1 MVAMSDNFSIPP
13 DYVQPANLGS
23 DLSLA
28 DARWIVWRGWRLP
41 ATGAL
46 IGLALAA
53 TYLLFVPEVYK
64 SSARILLDRSVNRYL
79 QSSKISDEPTFD
91 DTDIGG
97 QIYVMSSDSI
107 VVPVVRSL
115 NLAHD
120 PEFVGQ
126 RGPEGKTGIKKFI
139 ANAANSVFSLQTKI
153 FGFDFPEIQF
163 SLGGWKRA
171 SSNID
176 PNTVLER
183 TAVEN
188 LLRQLTVYREDA
200 PNVINVTYASR
211 DPVKAATV
219 ANALADKYI
228 EMTEERKLKSNK
240 MIGRLLEDRLMDL
253 KRQSDDADRAL
264 QDFATAHN
272 LVGITS
278 GRLAPANADGTQ
290 AQAFPN
296 NELILKL
303 RTQYVDLA
311 AKASELE
318 RQLGPTHLA
327 VVKLRN
333 QMQQLNQAMKNED
346 QRNGLGDADQAKL
359 RDLESS
365 AATLHNLYNAALR
378 KSNEVNQ
385 VQPET
390 EDAHI
395 ITRAAPP
402 LSKNYKKSL
411 ALLGGGLMFGLLA
424 GAGLALGR
432 EWLASVFR
440 TPAQVRKATGVYCAV
455 LPTVVPVSPG
465 KGVSDYVL
473 DAPYTR
479 FTEAIRN
486 ARALLKTD
494 QRRHGNKVIGII
506 SAASNEG
513 KTTVVSNLATLLN
526 ASSRE
531 RTLIIDGDL
540 HRRTVTAELAPGA
553 REGLLEALEDPS
565 RLKELVVKRE
575 RSGVDVLP
583 CAVSERNPHAAEL
596 LGSAQMDK
604 LLDVARASYD
614 FIIVEI
620 PPIMSVVDIK
630 MVERFIDSF
639 IFVIEWGKTKRGL
652 IEEALD
658 EVDNIRDRVLCVLLN
673 KADPAA
679 LRTIEAYKGARG
691 GDYYVS

>member
-1 MVAMSDNFSIPP
+1 MVATSDNFSIPP
-13 DYVQPANLGS
+13 DYVQPSSFSS
-23 DLSLA
+23 DLSLT
-28 DARWIVWRGWRLP
+28 DARWILRRGWRLP
-41 ATGAL
+41 ALGAL

-53 TYLLFVPEVYK
+53 TYLLFVPDVYK

-79 QSSKISDEPTFD
+79 QSSKIVDEPTFD

-97 QIYVMSSDSI
+97 QIYVLSSDSI
-107 VVPVVRSL
+107 VVPVVKEL
-115 NLAHD
+115 NLARD

-126 RGPEGKTGIKKFI
+126 RGGQGKTGIRKFI
-139 ANAANSVFSLQTKI
+139 SDLRNSVFNVRPAI
-153 FGFDFPEIQF
+153 FGFQLPEMQV
-163 SLGGWKRA
+163 SLAGWKRTA
-171 SSNID
+171 PNID
-176 PNTVLER
+176 PNLVLER

-211 DPVKAATV
+211 DPVKAATI

-228 EMTEERKLKSNK
+228 ATTEERKLKSNK
-240 MIGRLLEDRLMDL
+240 MISQLLEDRLLEL
-253 KRQSDDADRAL
+253 KRQSEDADRAL
-264 QDFATAHN
+264 QEFVTAHN

-278 GRLAPANADGTQ
+278 GRVSPANADATTTQ
-290 AQAFPN
+290 TFAN

-311 AKASELE
+311 AKAAELE

-327 VVKLRN
+327 VVKLHN
-333 QMQQLNQAMKNED
+333 QMQQLKEAMKNED

-365 AATLHNLYNAALR
+365 AATLHNLYNSALR

-390 EDAHI
+390 QDAHI

-402 LSKNYKKSL
+402 LSKNYKKSIL
-411 ALLGGGLMFGLLA
+411 LLGGGLTFGLFA
-424 GAGLALGR
+424 GAALALGR

-440 TPAQVRKATGVYCAV
+440 TPAQVRQATGIYCTV
-455 LPTVVPVSPG
+455 LPTIAPER
-465 KGVSDYVL
+465 KGSGIEDYVL

-486 ARALLKTD
+486 ARALLRAD
-494 QRRHGNKVIGII
+494 QRRHGNKVVGVI

-526 ASSRE
+526 ASTRE

-575 RSGVDVLP
+575 RSGVDILP
-583 CAVSERNPHAAEL
+583 CALSERNPHAAEL
-596 LGSAQMDK
+596 LGSPQMEK
-604 LLDVARASYD
+604 LLDKARASYD
-614 FIIVEI
+614 FIIVEV

-630 MVERFIDSF
+630 MIERFIDSF
-639 IFVIEWGKTKRGL
+639 IFVIEWGKTKRSL
-652 IEEALD
+652 VEEALD
-658 EVDNIRDRVLCVLLN
+658 EVENIRDRVLCMLLN

-691 GDYYVS
+691 GDYYVG